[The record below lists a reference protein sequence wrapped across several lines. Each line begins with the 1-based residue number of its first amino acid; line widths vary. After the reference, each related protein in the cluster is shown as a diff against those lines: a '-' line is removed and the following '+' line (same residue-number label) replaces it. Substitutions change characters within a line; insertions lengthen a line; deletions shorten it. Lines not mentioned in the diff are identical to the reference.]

1 VAEPLLPV
9 AEARARVLAPLA
21 PLAAEW
27 VTLPEARGRALA
39 GDLRAKRD
47 QPPVAVSAMD
57 GYAVR
62 AADTRELGR
71 PFRVIGEAPAGSDLA
86 ATIGP
91 FEAARIFTGGAVPQG
106 ADAVVIQENA
116 AREGA
121 EVRFGAAVTPG
132 TFVRPAG
139 LDFARGWT
147 GLRAGTLLDARA
159 VGLAASMGHVWVPV
173 RRRPRIGL
181 LATGNEL
188 RLPGETPE
196 GSQIVGSNSLLLAA
210 MLAGWGAVPVDLGIC
225 RDEGEA
231 LVERL
236 RAAAG
241 LDFLVTTGGASVGDH
256 DLVRAALAREGV
268 RLDFWRI
275 AMRPG
280 KPLLFG
286 SLGPLPVLGFP
297 GNPVSTAVC
306 ALIFLRAALQRLL
319 GLPEG
324 LRARQVPLD
333 HAWPLANDQ
342 REDYLR
348 AFWVEED
355 GGGRGRVRTA
365 ARQDSS
371 MQATLA
377 AANALVV
384 RPPFDPPREPGHPAR
399 VIDLRE
405 ALDGLR

>member
-1 VAEPLLPV
+1 VLAV
-9 AEARARVLAPLA
+9 AEAQARVLAPFA
-21 PLAAEW
+21 PLPAEW
-27 VTLPEARGRALA
+27 VTLREALGRVLA
-39 GDLRAKRD
+39 EDLAARRD

-62 AADTRELGR
+62 AADTAENGR
-71 PFRVIGEAPAGSDLA
+71 TFRVVGEAPAGRDLLRELGA
-86 ATIGP
+86 
-91 FEAARIFTGGAVPQG
+91 FEAARIFTGGALPPG
-106 ADAVVIQENA
+106 ADAIVIQENA
-116 AREGA
+116 ERSGGDA
-121 EVRFGAAVTPG
+121 VRFAAAVEPG

-139 LDFARGWT
+139 LDFARGWV
-147 GLRAGTLLDARA
+147 GLRAGTLLDARGI
-159 VGLAASMGHVWVPV
+159 GLAASMGHFWVPV

-210 MLAGWGAVPVDLGIC
+210 MLTGWGAVPVDLGIC
-225 RDEGEA
+225 PDEGAA
-231 LVERL
+231 LVGRL

-241 LDFLVTTGGASVGDH
+241 LDLLVTSGGASVGDH
-256 DLVRAALAREGV
+256 DLVRAALGQEGV
-268 RLDFWRI
+268 ALDFWKI

-286 SLGPLPVLGFP
+286 RLGALPVLGFP

-324 LRARQVPLD
+324 LRHQQARLA
-333 HAWPLANDQ
+333 HGWPANDQ
-342 REDYLR
+342 RQDHLR
-348 AFWVEED
+348 GFWVRE
-355 GGGRGRVRTA
+355 GGERRGVRTA
-365 ARQDSS
+365 ERQDSS

-377 AANALVV
+377 AADVLVV
-384 RPPFDPPREPGHPAR
+384 RPPFDPPRAPGHPAST
-399 VIDLRE
+399 IDLRE
-405 ALDGLR
+405 ALDSLR